1 MWRSS
6 IETRLVNQCKYYRML
21 HVQPDAP
28 VEVIRARYRTLMQR
42 LQQHPDP
49 GGEHWN
55 ASLINEAHDA
65 LVDEDRRRLYARML
79 FGATDID
86 PLSRQRPQQRQG
98 SKSQASQAR
107 GWRPFE
113 PIVID

>member
-1 MWRSS
+1 MNNKR
-6 IETRLVNQCKYYRML
+6 NYYRIL

-28 VEVIRARYRTLMQR
+28 VEVIRASYRTLMQR
-42 LQQHPDP
+42 LKQHPDL

-55 ASLINEAHDA
+55 ASLINEAHDV
-65 LVDEDRRRLYARML
+65 LVDEDRRRVYDRRL

-86 PLSRQRPQQRQG
+86 ALSRQRPQQRHQRRG
-98 SKSQASQAR
+98 SKRQAPQAR